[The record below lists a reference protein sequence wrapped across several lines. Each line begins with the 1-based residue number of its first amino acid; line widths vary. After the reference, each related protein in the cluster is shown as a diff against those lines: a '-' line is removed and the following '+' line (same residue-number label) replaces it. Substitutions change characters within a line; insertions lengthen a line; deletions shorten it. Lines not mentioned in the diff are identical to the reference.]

1 MEQEIVYKLSSM
13 PGFND
18 CIINKKVAEDYEK
31 YYNIN
36 EYFTKS
42 NEKYYIIK
50 YCKEFIKNDLVNKY
64 GLLRSIV
71 TNSEGKILS
80 YSPPKSH
87 NPEKFMELYPDSSN
101 PLYAEEFI
109 EGTMINVFFNSSCG
123 VSGCWQI
130 ATRNTVGA
138 EVTYFKLETA
148 KTFNVMF
155 MEACNACNFNINT
168 LNPEYSYSFVLQHP
182 NNRIVLPIKTPQLYL
197 VAVYKIFHT
206 PEDIQIVQH
215 PLSRVIVNGLWHT
228 STINF
233 PKIIP
238 FTSYTDL
245 IKTYAS
251 PNTSY
256 DIMGIIVKNY
266 ETGERTKFRNPIYE
280 EVKHLRGNQPKL
292 QYQYLHLRK
301 EGKIPEFI
309 KFYPELKPQLSSFR
323 EQVHMFTNTLHQ
335 NYLSCYVKKEKPL
348 KQFSDQYRTH
358 MFKLHEIYI
367 NELMPQ
373 KLFITNTIVINYVNN
388 LHPSLLMYCLNY
400 NMRKKGIDN
409 IKLQNSPD
417 SSYSFFS

>member
-182 NNRIVLPIKTPQLYL
+182 NNRIVLPIKTL
-197 VAVYKIFHT
+197 T
-206 PEDIQIVQH
+206 
-215 PLSRVIVNGLWHT
+215 
-228 STINF
+228 
-233 PKIIP
+233 
-238 FTSYTDL
+238 
-245 IKTYAS
+245 
-251 PNTSY
+251 
-256 DIMGIIVKNY
+256 
-266 ETGERTKFRNPIYE
+266 
-280 EVKHLRGNQPKL
+280 
-292 QYQYLHLRK
+292 
-301 EGKIPEFI
+301 
-309 KFYPELKPQLSSFR
+309 
-323 EQVHMFTNTLHQ
+323 
-335 NYLSCYVKKEKPL
+335 
-348 KQFSDQYRTH
+348 
-358 MFKLHEIYI
+358 
-367 NELMPQ
+367 
-373 KLFITNTIVINYVNN
+373 
-388 LHPSLLMYCLNY
+388 
-400 NMRKKGIDN
+400 
-409 IKLQNSPD
+409 
-417 SSYSFFS
+417 